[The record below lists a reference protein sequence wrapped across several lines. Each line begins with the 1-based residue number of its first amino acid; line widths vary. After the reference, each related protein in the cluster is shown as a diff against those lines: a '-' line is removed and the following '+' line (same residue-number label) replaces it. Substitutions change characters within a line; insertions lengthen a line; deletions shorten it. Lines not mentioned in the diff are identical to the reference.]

1 MALSDSEGSDVVM
14 VSPGDVQDF
23 NEGNILP
30 LPASDLK
37 KIREWLQPTPYDLE
51 GSEFSR
57 HLESYLVGTGQ
68 WLISTNTYQ
77 QWHQSDTNGLLWIK
91 GIPGS
96 GKSVMA
102 ASIIHQL
109 RKENVPVLFFFFRQ
123 IIDANHQPVAVLRDW
138 LCQILPFSPTLQA
151 KLKKD
156 YLEKERSIDSL
167 AANDLWKNTRFALT
181 TFPKAYCVVDA
192 LDEMDQGNDDFLQ
205 ALVELGQWRPANLK
219 VLILSRPVVAVE
231 SPLRLFSVPVLPLD
245 KKLVD
250 IDIAAYVQHRLRNS
264 PIPEEY
270 WTHITEAVPGRANGL
285 FLYARLSMDA
295 FSKPGANAGDVLN
308 KLPANLNVMYD
319 GLLREHAEH
328 SNVPKDLQ
336 ILILQSIT
344 HATRPLRL
352 LEVAEMIKA
361 TYTPLGT
368 SSLKEIKNIVRA
380 ACGPLLQVLHDET
393 VSVVHHSLT
402 EFLKGLTRLTVIDEV
417 TFPILEAGPTNHRL
431 AVACLDYLMSGCL
444 ESIDVKKRKKDDE
457 YYNPKK
463 AQQSEIRLKFPF
475 LEYAANNWY
484 IHTRRAALTG
494 MDLSSLYSVIDE
506 FFGSKKQFIAW
517 LDIDWPQNSIQSVTP
532 LHAAAKA
539 GLAQY
544 AAHLF
549 QKGNFDPNVQ
559 SHDGDTPLYWAAFSG
574 HGDVA
579 QVFIQNGADPDGEA
593 NQGYKPL
600 HKAASKNHADVVKV
614 LLAAGVDPM
623 TPKTRETPG
632 RHCGNAPTSVGHT
645 PLMYACHN
653 GHLEAVTE
661 FLPYLSE
668 DNIKRAL
675 NWLSG
680 SGHAACVSLI
690 LQNSVVDMKSHFGG
704 KILFEACLNGDLDT
718 IKVLV
723 GAGADPNTRCF
734 YPEDEFGG
742 IGSRMRYPR
751 KMKTPGEREEPRGF
765 TALHALSGIKD
776 RERTRKIPLEC
787 VSVVLQAGADVHT
800 KSKDDGKTA
809 LHFACANNID
819 IVQLLLEAGADP
831 YAKTDSG
838 ATILHTDGKNDK
850 KLLPILLDSAAVDI
864 NRLMAE
870 SNGGP
875 LFSRLRG
882 YYPERGIE
890 ILKYTTD
897 PNLTEPD
904 GNSFLHVLLDRYNFS
919 KQDTVL
925 EALLSAGAD
934 PNLQNKKGETPLH
947 KMSDDTKVESISK
960 LVKAGA
966 DLEIR
971 DLEGRTTLSKSLSG
985 YSKGISK
992 FSKSLINLGAR
1003 LDTRDNKG
1011 RTLFHKVVCKVEALD
1026 DLIKMMD
1033 FDPSVADN
1041 EGNTLSLELVFATDR
1056 SDSTSNFKHLKSLR
1070 VDIDHPNSHGWTV
1083 LHQMSFKNQT
1093 NCHRRPSAETTFE
1106 YVLRECK
1113 NKSPQD
1119 TDGIQPLH
1127 IAAAVSEDNVFG
1139 LLCSGADMFA
1149 VTKEGMTVLHVAA
1162 RARQPGIVGLVLSR
1176 MIDLDDETRN
1186 TFINQKNVEGDTAL
1200 HFACCSGRPET
1211 VDLLLNA
1218 GADPNLPGKDGYTP
1232 LRACVNF
1239 EMEQVRWKK
1248 MGKIEDVKAL
1258 KTASIWLGIR
1268 SLPPAKDDSEE
1279 GSKESQWRSNS
1290 DKGASSS
1297 TRLDE
1302 ILTSLVL
1309 HSKNPSSDNDSLREA
1324 FQEAVSN
1331 QRDYT
1336 AECLLRLQNR
1346 VFPNLNLIE
1355 GPGGN
1360 GFTLCNARLQAEIS
1374 SLREEEKMRNE
1385 WMNTKG
1391 GSRNLHFEQMVKYLR
1406 LRQYGLFE
1414 EMASQTD
1421 LLVLDY
1427 THISVLHCL
1436 LDDGLS
1442 ELLDRLCTPEQ
1453 ALKFDDHEWCEHTE
1467 NSCSRSGSRM
1477 RSSARTLPLLMH
1489 ACHRNLPNMKVV
1501 RTLVEN
1507 MGVNIDSKRRE
1518 ERYVDGDYETVLD
1531 HAVLHDLAEGKTW
1544 WNVHQALPYLISKG
1558 ANLEVRDDKGET
1570 PLHIAL
1576 DYNKYKGVFYRDA
1589 VDILLDHGADVNAVN
1604 ANGET
1609 CLSKAGADIDL
1620 IKLLFSRGATI
1631 SATAVFAAIEF
1642 CNVELLELYLSHG
1655 DVANMR
1661 RPAPKSR
1668 VRPHAIQKT
1677 IIPTAEE
1684 YPLFYAATFKSVES
1698 RKEFDIDSV
1707 RKDTMAALLRNGA
1720 NPYATFFKLHRV
1732 KDDSLSDG
1740 DDSDSDDVHAGSKDQ
1755 WEPETCTVIHEI
1767 LTKTEVFEPLL
1778 QLPSLQLE
1786 CRDDKGRTLILCT
1799 SEPEVI
1805 RHLVDRGADITAQ
1818 DKSGKTVV
1826 HALIARQAKEE
1837 NISIMRA
1844 LFDKDPSI
1852 VQIGDEA
1859 GDTPLHYALRK
1870 RPIQFKHVELLLEYG
1885 ADLHQPDSN
1894 GDTALHILCRRAS
1907 NHKTRIEQL
1916 LALGLGINARNK
1928 KGETPLMHCLAEG
1941 RLRSSMW
1948 SYSGDSSSDNDSLLL
1963 LQDLGADFHA
1973 RNDAGMSMLH
1983 VVAGRKV
1990 RDTLGVREWEIKD
2003 KKENLVSW
2011 FNFIMGLGVD
2021 PMLEDAQQRT
2031 SLDHAAACG
2040 NEHILK
2046 LFKHKDAQ
2054 E

>member
-1 MALSDSEGSDVVM
+1 MVLSDSEGSDVVM
-14 VSPGDVQDF
+14 VSPSDVQDF
-23 NEGNILP
+23 NEENILP
-30 LPASDLK
+30 LPATDLK

-57 HLESYLVGTGQ
+57 HLESYLPGTGQ
-68 WLISTNTYQ
+68 WLISTDAYQ
-77 QWHQSDTNGLLWIK
+77 RWHQSDTNGLLWIK

-138 LCQILPFSPTLQA
+138 LCQLIPFSPSLQA

-156 YLEKERSIDSL
+156 YLDKRFSVDSV
-167 AANDLWKNTRFALT
+167 AANDLWKSIRFALT
-181 TFPKAYCVVDA
+181 AFPKAYCIVDA

-219 VLILSRPVVAVE
+219 VLMLSRPVVAVE
-231 SPLRLFSVPVLPLD
+231 APLRLFPVPVLHMD
-245 KKLVD
+245 DKLVD
-250 IDIAAYVQHRLRNS
+250 IDIAAYVQHRLRNL
-264 PIPEEY
+264 PVPEEY
-270 WTHITEAVPGRANGL
+270 WTRITEAVPGRANGL

-295 FSKPGANAGDVLN
+295 FSKPGAVAGDVLN
-308 KLPANLNVMYD
+308 NLPINLNVMYD
-319 GLLREHAEH
+319 RLLREHSDH

-336 ILILQSIT
+336 MLILQSIT

-361 TYTPLGT
+361 TYTPLET
-368 SSLKEIKNIVRA
+368 SSLKEIKNFVRA
-380 ACGPLLQVLHDET
+380 ACGPLLQILHDET

-402 EFLKGLTRLTVIDEV
+402 EFLKGLTRSTVINELI
-417 TFPILEAGPTNHRL
+417 FPILEAGPTNHRL
-431 AVACLDYLMSGCL
+431 AVACLDYLMCGCL
-444 ESIDVKKRKKDDE
+444 ESINVKKRKDSDN

-463 AQQSEIRLKFPF
+463 AQQIEIRLKFPF

-506 FFGSKKQFIAW
+506 FFESKKQFIAW
-517 LDIDWPQNSIQSVTP
+517 LDIDWPQHSLQGVTP

-549 QKGNFDPNVQ
+549 QKGNVDPSVKTHN
-559 SHDGDTPLYWAAFSG
+559 GDTPLYWAAFGG

-579 QVFIQNGADPDGEA
+579 QILIQNGADPDGEA

-600 HKAASKNHADVVKV
+600 HEAARKNHADVVKT

-623 TPKTRETPG
+623 TPKTQDTPG
-632 RHCGNAPTSVGHT
+632 RRCGNAPTSVGHT
-645 PLMYACHN
+645 PLMYACRK

-668 DNIKRAL
+668 ANIEKAL

-680 SGHAACVSLI
+680 SGHATCVSLV

-704 KILFEACLNGDLDT
+704 GLLFEACLNGDLDT

-723 GAGADPNTRCF
+723 EAGADPNTRCL
-734 YPEDEFGG
+734 YPVDEFGG
-742 IGSRMRYPR
+742 IGSRMHIPR
-751 KMKTPGEREEPRGF
+751 KRKTPGKREEPRGF
-765 TALHALSGIKD
+765 TALHALSGIKNRIED
-776 RERTRKIPLEC
+776 CQDSLEC
-787 VSVVLQAGADVHT
+787 VSVLLQAGADVHT
-800 KSKDDGKTA
+800 KSENDGKTA
-809 LHFACANNID
+809 LHFACANNIN
-819 IVQLLLEAGADP
+819 IVPLLLEAGADP

-838 ATILHTDGKNDK
+838 ATILHTDGKTDQ
-850 KLLPILLDSAAVDI
+850 KLLPILIDSAAVDI

-882 YYPERGIE
+882 YNSESVIE
-890 ILKYTTD
+890 ILKYIMD

-904 GNSFLHVLLDRYNFS
+904 GNSFLHVFLDQYP
-919 KQDTVL
+919 KDTVL

-934 PNLQNKKGETPLH
+934 PNLQNNKGETPLH
-947 KMSDDTKVESISK
+947 IMRDDTKLEIISK

-971 DLEGRTTLSKSLSG
+971 DLKGQTTLFRNLSRYSGDMSK
-985 YSKGISK
+985 I
-992 FSKSLINLGAR
+992 SKSLIDLGAR

-1011 RTLFHKVVCKVEALD
+1011 RTLFHILVCQVKALD
-1026 DLIKMMD
+1026 ILIKMMD

-1041 EGNTLSLELVFATDR
+1041 EGNTLFLELAFASR
-1056 SDSTSNFKHLKSLR
+1056 RWNSPSNFKHLKSLG
-1070 VDIDHPNSHGWTV
+1070 VDIDRPNSHGWTV
-1083 LHQMSFKNQT
+1083 LHQMSFQNK
-1093 NCHRRPSAETTFE
+1093 CDRRPSVETPFE

-1113 NKSPQD
+1113 NKGPRD
-1119 TDGIQPLH
+1119 IDGIQPLH

-1149 VTKEGMTVLHVAA
+1149 FTKEGMTVLHVAA
-1162 RARQPGIVGLVLSR
+1162 RARKPGIVGLLLSR
-1176 MIDLDDETRN
+1176 MIGLDDETRN

-1218 GADPNLPGKDGYTP
+1218 GADPTLPGKDGYTP

-1239 EMEQVRWKK
+1239 EMEQVRWQKI
-1248 MGKIEDVKAL
+1248 GKIEDVKAL

-1268 SLPPAKDDSEE
+1268 SLPPAQDDSKE
-1279 GSKESQWRSNS
+1279 GSKDSQWRSNS
-1290 DKGASSS
+1290 GEGGSSS

-1309 HSKNPSSDNDSLREA
+1309 HSKNLSADNDSLREA

-1346 VFPNLNLIE
+1346 VFPNMNLIE

-1360 GFTLCNARLQAEIS
+1360 DFVMCNARLQAEIS
-1374 SLREEEKMRNE
+1374 SLRKEEKRRNE
-1385 WMNTKG
+1385 WMKTNH
-1391 GSRNLHFEQMVKYLR
+1391 GSINLLFLQMVQYLR

-1414 EMASQTD
+1414 ELASQTD
-1421 LLVLDY
+1421 PLELDY
-1427 THISVLHCL
+1427 THISIVHCL
-1436 LDDGLS
+1436 VDDGLS

-1467 NSCSRSGSRM
+1467 NSCSRSGSRI
-1477 RSSARTLPLLMH
+1477 RSSARTVPLLMH

-1507 MGVNIDSKRRE
+1507 LGVNIDAKRRE
-1518 ERYVDGDYETVLD
+1518 ERYVDDDYVTVLD
-1531 HAVLHDLAEGKTW
+1531 HAVLHDLAKGETW

-1558 ANLEVRDDKGET
+1558 ADLEVRNDKGET

-1576 DYNKYKGVFYRDA
+1576 DYNKSKGVFYKDA
-1589 VDILLDHGADVNAVN
+1589 VDILLNHGADVNAVS
-1604 ANGET
+1604 ASGET

-1620 IKLLFSRGATI
+1620 IKLLLSRGAAIT
-1631 SATAVFAAIEF
+1631 ATAIFAAIDF
-1642 CNVELLELYLSHG
+1642 CNVELLELYLSRS

-1668 VRPHAIQKT
+1668 VRPHPRADT
-1677 IIPTAEE
+1677 IIPAAEE
-1684 YPLFYAATFKSVES
+1684 YPVFYAATSKSLDDVPC
-1698 RKEFDIDSV
+1698 KEFDIVSV
-1707 RKDTMAALLRNGA
+1707 RKDAMTALLRNGA
-1720 NPYATFFKLHRV
+1720 DPYATFVELHRV
-1732 KDDSLSDG
+1732 KHDSFSDG
-1740 DDSDSDDVHAGSKDQ
+1740 DDSDSHDLHAGSKDQ
-1755 WEPETCTVIHEI
+1755 WEPETLTVIHEI
-1767 LTKTEVFEPLL
+1767 LTRTKVFEPLL
-1778 QLPSLQLE
+1778 QLADLQLE

-1799 SEPEVI
+1799 SKPEAI
-1805 RHLVDRGADITAQ
+1805 RQLVDRGADITAQ
-1818 DKSGKTVV
+1818 DKSGKTVA
-1826 HALIARQAKEE
+1826 HALIACQATED

-1844 LFDKDPSI
+1844 LFDQNPSI
-1852 VQIGDEA
+1852 VQLGDEA

-1870 RPIQFKHVELLLEYG
+1870 RWIQFEHVDLLLEYG

-1894 GDTALHILCRRAS
+1894 GDTVLHILCTRAS
-1907 NHKTRIEQL
+1907 DNKTRIEHF
-1916 LALGLGINARNK
+1916 LALGLDINARNK
-1928 KGETPLMHCLAEG
+1928 KGDTPLMHCLAKG
-1941 RLRSSMW
+1941 RLRSDMW
-1948 SYSGDSSSDNDSLLL
+1948 SYIGNSSSDNDNLRL
-1963 LQDLGADFHA
+1963 LQDLGVDFHA
-1973 RNDAGMSMLH
+1973 RNHAGMSMLH

-1990 RDTLGVREWEIKD
+1990 HDTLGVSECDIED
-2003 KKENLVSW
+2003 DKENLVSW

-2046 LFKHKDAQ
+2046 LFKHKNA

>member
-23 NEGNILP
+23 NEENILP
-30 LPASDLK
+30 LPATDLK

-57 HLESYLVGTGQ
+57 HLESYLAGTGQ
-68 WLISTNTYQ
+68 WLIDTDAYQ

-138 LCQILPFSPTLQA
+138 LCQLLPFSPSLQV

-156 YLEKERSIDSL
+156 YLDKRFSIDSV
-167 AANDLWKNTRFALT
+167 AANDLWKSIRFALT
-181 TFPKAYCVVDA
+181 AFPKAYCIVDA

-219 VLILSRPVVAVE
+219 VLMLSRPVVVVE
-231 SPLRLFSVPVLPLD
+231 GPLNTFPVPVLPLD
-245 KKLVD
+245 DKLVD
-250 IDIAAYVQHRLRNS
+250 MDIAAYVQHRLRNS
-264 PIPEEY
+264 PVPEEY
-270 WTHITEAVPGRANGL
+270 WNRITEAVPGRANGL

-295 FSKPGANAGDVLN
+295 FSNPGAVAGDVLN
-308 KLPANLNVMYD
+308 NLPINLNVMYD
-319 GLLREHAEH
+319 GLLREHSDR

-344 HATRPLRL
+344 YATRPLRL

-361 TYTPLGT
+361 THTPLGT
-368 SSLKEIKNIVRA
+368 SSLKEIKDFVRA
-380 ACGPLLQVLHDET
+380 ACGPLLQILHDET

-402 EFLKGLTRLTVIDEV
+402 EFLKGMTRSTVIDEV

-431 AVACLDYLMSGCL
+431 TVACLDYLMSGCL
-444 ESIDVKKRKKDDE
+444 ESSNVKKRKNSDK

-517 LDIDWPQNSIQSVTP
+517 LDIDWPQHSIQGVTP

-549 QKGNFDPNVQ
+549 QKGNVDPNVRT
-559 SHDGDTPLYWAAFSG
+559 HNGDTSLYWAAFGG
-574 HGDVA
+574 HGDVT
-579 QVFIQNGADPDGEA
+579 QILIQNGADPDGEA

-600 HKAASKNHADVVKV
+600 HEAARKNHADVVKT

-632 RHCGNAPTSVGHT
+632 RRCGNAPTSVGDT
-645 PLMYACHN
+645 PLMYACCK

-668 DNIKRAL
+668 ANIKEAL
-675 NWLSG
+675 DWLSG
-680 SGHAACVSLI
+680 SGHATCVSLV
-690 LQNSVVDMKSHFGG
+690 LQKSVVDMKSHFGG
-704 KILFEACLNGDLDT
+704 GLLFEACLNGDLDT

-723 GAGADPNTRCF
+723 EAGADPNTRCLH
-734 YPEDEFGG
+734 PMNKFGG
-742 IGSRMRYPR
+742 IGSRIQYPR
-751 KMKTPGEREEPRGF
+751 KRKTPGKREEPRGF
-765 TALHALSGIKD
+765 TALHALSAITHGD
-776 RERTRKIPLEC
+776 RDCQDPLEC

-800 KSKDDGKTA
+800 KSEDDGKTA
-809 LHFACANNID
+809 LHFACANNVD
-819 IVQLLLEAGADP
+819 VVPLLLEAGADP

-838 ATILHTDGKNDK
+838 ATILHTDGKNDQ
-850 KLLPILLDSAAVDI
+850 KLLPILIDSAAVDI
-864 NRLMAE
+864 NILMAE

-882 YYPERGIE
+882 YNSESVIE
-890 ILKYTTD
+890 ILKYIMD

-904 GNSFLHVLLDRYNFS
+904 GNSFLHVLLDQCYEI
-919 KQDTVL
+919 TVL

-934 PNLQNKKGETPLH
+934 PNLQNNKGETPLH
-947 KMSDDTKVESISK
+947 IMRDDTKPEIISK

-971 DLEGRTTLSKSLSG
+971 DLKGQTTLSRNLSR
-985 YSKGISK
+985 YSRGMSK
-992 FSKSLINLGAR
+992 ISKSLIDLGAR

-1011 RTLFHKVVCKVEALD
+1011 RTLFHKLVCQVEALD
-1026 DLIKMMD
+1026 DLIKIMD
-1033 FDPSVADN
+1033 FDPSVADS
-1041 EGNTLSLELVFATDR
+1041 EGNTLFLELAFASGR
-1056 SDSTSNFKHLKSLR
+1056 SDSLSNFKHLKSLG
-1070 VDIDHPNSHGWTV
+1070 VDIDHPNSHGLTV
-1083 LHQMSFKNQT
+1083 LHQMSFQNERD
-1093 NCHRRPSAETTFE
+1093 RRPSVETPFE

-1113 NKSPQD
+1113 NKGPQD
-1119 TDGIQPLH
+1119 KDGIQPLH

-1149 VTKEGMTVLHVAA
+1149 FTKEGMTVLHIAA
-1162 RARQPGIVGLVLSR
+1162 RARKPGIVGLLLSR
-1176 MIDLDDETRN
+1176 MIGIDDETRN

-1218 GADPNLPGKDGYTP
+1218 GADPTLPGKDGYTP

-1239 EMEQVRWKK
+1239 EMEQVRWQKIC
-1248 MGKIEDVKAL
+1248 KIEDAKAL

-1268 SLPPAKDDSEE
+1268 SLPPTQDNSEE
-1279 GSKESQWRSNS
+1279 GSKDSPWRSNS
-1290 DKGASSS
+1290 GEGGSSS
-1297 TRLDE
+1297 TRLNE

-1309 HSKNPSSDNDSLREA
+1309 HSKNPSADNDSLREA

-1336 AECLLRLQNR
+1336 AECLLRLQNC
-1346 VFPNLNLIE
+1346 VFPNMNLIE

-1360 GFTLCNARLQAEIS
+1360 DFVMCNARLQAEIS
-1374 SLREEEKMRNE
+1374 FLKEEEKMRKE
-1385 WMNTKG
+1385 WMKIEG
-1391 GSRNLHFEQMVKYLR
+1391 GSINFLFEQMVKYLR

-1414 EMASQTD
+1414 ELASQTD

-1427 THISVLHCL
+1427 TRISIVHCL
-1436 LDDGLS
+1436 VDDGLS

-1453 ALKFDDHEWCEHTE
+1453 ALKFDDHEWWEHTE
-1467 NSCSRSGSRM
+1467 TSCSRIS
-1477 RSSARTLPLLMH
+1477 SSARAVPLLMH
-1489 ACHRNLPNMKVV
+1489 ACHRDLPNMKVV

-1507 MGVNIDSKRRE
+1507 LGVNIDVQRRE
-1518 ERYVDGDYETVLD
+1518 KKFVDDNYVSVLD
-1531 HAVLHDLAEGKTW
+1531 HAVLHDLAKGKTW

-1558 ANLEVRDDKGET
+1558 ANLEVRNYMGET

-1576 DYNKYKGVFYRDA
+1576 DYTMSKGVFYKDA
-1589 VDILLDHGADVNAVN
+1589 VDILLDHGADVNAVS

-1620 IKLLFSRGATI
+1620 IKLLLSRGAAI
-1631 SATAVFAAIEF
+1631 SATAIFAAIEF

-1668 VRPHAIQKT
+1668 VRPHPLTDT
-1677 IIPTAEE
+1677 IIPAAEE
-1684 YPLFYAATFKSVES
+1684 YPFFYAATSKSVDNVPC
-1698 RKEFDIDSV
+1698 KEFDIASV
-1707 RKDTMAALLRNGA
+1707 RKDAMTALLRNGA
-1720 NPYATFFKLHRV
+1720 DPYATFVELHRV
-1732 KDDSLSDG
+1732 KHDYIMDG
-1740 DDSDSDDVHAGSKDQ
+1740 DDSDSHDLHAGSNDQ
-1755 WEPETCTVIHEI
+1755 WEPETLTVIHEI
-1767 LTKTEVFEPLL
+1767 LTRTKVFKPLL
-1778 QLPSLQLE
+1778 QLADLQLE
-1786 CRDDKGRTLILCT
+1786 RRDDKGRTLILCT
-1799 SEPEVI
+1799 SKPEVI

-1818 DKSGKTVV
+1818 DKSGKTVA
-1826 HALIARQAKEE
+1826 HALIARQATED
-1837 NISIMRA
+1837 NISIMRV
-1844 LFDKDPSI
+1844 LFDKNPSI

-1859 GDTPLHYALRK
+1859 GDTPLHYALRQLWV
-1870 RPIQFKHVELLLEYG
+1870 QFKHVDLLLEYG

-1894 GDTALHILCRRAS
+1894 GDTVLHILCTRAS
-1907 NHKTRIEQL
+1907 DNKTRIEQF
-1916 LALGLGINARNK
+1916 LALGLDINARNK
-1928 KGETPLMHCLAEG
+1928 KGETPLMHCLAKG
-1941 RLRSSMW
+1941 RLRSDMW
-1948 SYSGDSSSDNDSLLL
+1948 SYIGDSSSDNHNDSLLL
-1963 LQDLGADFHA
+1963 LQGLGVDFHA
-1973 RNDAGMSMLH
+1973 RNHAGMSMLH

-1990 RDTLGVREWEIKD
+1990 HDTLGVFECEIKD

-2046 LFKHKDAQ
+2046 LFKHKDA

>member
-1 MALSDSEGSDVVM
+1 MTLSDSEGSDVVM

-37 KIREWLQPTPYDLE
+37 KIRQWLQPTPYDLE

-57 HLESYLVGTGQ
+57 HLESYLAGTGQ
-68 WLISTNTYQ
+68 WLISTSTYQ

-102 ASIIHQL
+102 ASIIHQI
-109 RKENVPVLFFFFRQ
+109 RKEKVPVLFFFFRQ

-138 LCQILPFSPTLQA
+138 LCQILPFSPSLQA

-156 YLEKERSIDSL
+156 YIDERRAIDSL
-167 AANDLWKNTRFALT
+167 SANDQWKNIRFALT
-181 TFPKAYCVVDA
+181 AFPKAYCIVDA

-219 VLILSRPVVAVE
+219 VLMLSRPVVAVE
-231 SPLRLFSVPVLPLD
+231 SPLRPFSVPVLPLD
-245 KKLVD
+245 EKLVD
-250 IDIAAYVQHRLRNS
+250 IDISAYVQHRLRNS
-264 PIPEEY
+264 LVPEEY
-270 WTHITEAVPGRANGL
+270 WTRITEAVPGRANGL
-285 FLYARLSMDA
+285 FLYARLFMDA
-295 FSKPGANAGDVLN
+295 FSKPGANAGVVLN

-336 ILILQSIT
+336 MLILQSTT

-352 LEVAEMIKA
+352 LEVAEMIKV
-361 TYTPLGT
+361 THTPLGT
-368 SSLKEIKNIVRA
+368 SSLKKIKNIVRA
-380 ACGPLLQVLHDET
+380 ACGPLLQILHDET

-402 EFLKGLTRLTVIDEV
+402 EFLKGLTRSTVMDEA

-457 YYNPKK
+457 YFNPKK
-463 AQQSEIRLKFPF
+463 AQQSKIRLKFPF

-506 FFGSKKQFIAW
+506 FFGNKKLFIAW

-549 QKGNFDPNVQ
+549 QKGNVDPNVQ
-559 SHDGDTPLYWAAFSG
+559 NHDGDTPLYWAAFSG

-579 QVFIQNGADPDGEA
+579 QLLIQNRADSDGEA

-600 HKAASKNHADVVKV
+600 HEAARKNHADVVKV

-623 TPKTRETPG
+623 TPKTKETPG
-632 RHCGNAPTSVGHT
+632 RRCGNAPTPVGHT
-645 PLMYACHN
+645 PLMYACRN

-661 FLPYLSE
+661 FIPYLSE
-668 DNIKRAL
+668 NNIKQAL
-675 NWLSG
+675 DWLSG
-680 SGHAACVSLI
+680 SGHAACVSLV

-704 KILFEACLNGDLDT
+704 RILFGACLNGDLDT

-734 YPEDEFGG
+734 YPVDEFGG
-742 IGSRMRYPR
+742 IGSRVRYPIR
-751 KMKTPGEREEPRGF
+751 MKTPGKREEPRGF
-765 TALHALSGIKD
+765 TSLHALSGINN
-776 RERTRKIPLEC
+776 RNGTRQIPLEC
-787 VSVVLQAGADVHT
+787 VSVVLQAGANVHT
-800 KSKDDGKTA
+800 KSDDDGKTA

-819 IVQLLLEAGADP
+819 IVHLLLEAGADP
-831 YAKTDSG
+831 YAKTDIG
-838 ATILHTDGKNDK
+838 ATILHTDGKTDT
-850 KLLPILLDSAAVDI
+850 KLLPILLDSAAVNI
-864 NRLMAE
+864 NKLIAD

-882 YYPERGIE
+882 YHPESGIE

-904 GNSFLHVLLDRYNFS
+904 GNGFLHALLDRYRFS

-934 PNLQNKKGETPLH
+934 PNLQNNKGETPLH
-947 KMSDDTKVESISK
+947 TMGDDTKVELISE

-971 DLEGRTTLSKSLSG
+971 DFKGQTTLFKSLPG
-985 YSKGISK
+985 HSKGIPN

-1041 EGNTLSLELVFATDR
+1041 EGNTLFLEAAFATIR
-1056 SDSTSNFKHLKSLR
+1056 SDSTPIFKHLKSLG
-1070 VDIDHPNSHGWTV
+1070 VDIDHPNSYGWTV
-1083 LHQMSFKNQT
+1083 LHQMSFQNQT
-1093 NCHRRPSAETTFE
+1093 HWDRSPSAETTFD
-1106 YVLRECK
+1106 YVLGECK

-1162 RARQPGIVGLVLSR
+1162 RARQPGTVGLVLSR

-1200 HFACCSGRPET
+1200 HFACSSGRPET

-1218 GADPNLPGKDGYTP
+1218 GADPNLPGKDGYTA

-1248 MGKIEDVKAL
+1248 MGKIEDAKSL

-1268 SLPPAKDDSEE
+1268 SLPPAKDESEE
-1279 GSKESQWRSNS
+1279 GAKESQWRSNS
-1290 DKGASSS
+1290 EKDASSS

-1309 HSKNPSSDNDSLREA
+1309 HSKNPSSDKESLWEA

-1336 AECLLRLQNR
+1336 AECLLRIQNR
-1346 VFPNLNLIE
+1346 VFPKLNLIE

-1360 GFTLCNARLQAEIS
+1360 DFTLCKTRLQGEIS
-1374 SLREEEKMRNE
+1374 SLREQEKRRKE

-1391 GSRNLHFEQMVKYLR
+1391 GSIDLRFEQMVKYLR
-1406 LRQYGLFE
+1406 LGQYGLFE

-1427 THISVLHCL
+1427 THISVVHCL
-1436 LDDGLS
+1436 VDDGLS
-1442 ELLDRLCTPEQ
+1442 ELLNRLCTPEQ

-1467 NSCSRSGSRM
+1467 NTGSRS

-1489 ACHRNLPNMKVV
+1489 ACHRSFPNMKVV

-1518 ERYVDGDYETVLD
+1518 KIYVDGNYKTVLD

-1576 DYNKYKGVFYRDA
+1576 DYDKYKGVFYRHA

-1604 ANGET
+1604 AYGET
-1609 CLSKAGADIDL
+1609 CLSKAGADIGL
-1620 IKLLFSRGATI
+1620 IKLLLSRGATI
-1631 SATAVFAAIEF
+1631 SATAIFAAIGF

-1655 DVANMR
+1655 DVANIR
-1661 RPAPKSR
+1661 RPALKHR

-1684 YPLFYAATFKSVES
+1684 YPLFYAATFKPAKYSS
-1698 RKEFDIDSV
+1698 RKEFDIASV
-1707 RKDTMAALLRNGA
+1707 RKGTMTALLRSGA
-1720 NPYATFFKLHRV
+1720 DPYATFVELHRV
-1732 KDDSLSDG
+1732 NDDSLVDG
-1740 DDSDSDDVHAGSKDQ
+1740 HDSDSDDVHAGSKDR
-1755 WEPETCTVIHEI
+1755 WEPRTRTVIHEI

-1778 QLPSLQLE
+1778 QLSSLQLE

-1799 SEPEVI
+1799 SNPEAI
-1805 RHLVDRGADITAQ
+1805 RRLVDRGADITAQ
-1818 DKSGKTVV
+1818 DKSGKTIV
-1826 HALIARQAKEE
+1826 HALIARKAQEE

-1859 GDTPLHYALRK
+1859 GDTPLHYALRE
-1870 RPIQFKHVELLLEYG
+1870 RAIQFEHVDLLLKYG
-1885 ADLHQPDSN
+1885 ADLHQPDSK

-1907 NHKTRIEQL
+1907 NHKTRIEQF
-1916 LALGLGINARNK
+1916 LALGLDINARNK
-1928 KGETPLMHCLAEG
+1928 KGETPLMHCLVEG

-1948 SYSGDSSSDNDSLLL
+1948 SYSGESSSDNDSLIL

-1990 RDTLGVREWEIKD
+1990 RDTVGVREWEIKD
-2003 KKENLVSW
+2003 NKENLVSW
-2011 FNFIMGLGVD
+2011 FRFVMSLGVD

-2031 SLDHAAACG
+2031 SLDHAAAHG

-2046 LFKHKDAQ
+2046 LFKQKDAQ

>member
-1 MALSDSEGSDVVM
+1 MTLSDSEGSDVVM

-37 KIREWLQPTPYDLE
+37 KIRQWLQPTPYDLE

-57 HLESYLVGTGQ
+57 HLESYLAGTGQ
-68 WLISTNTYQ
+68 WLISTSTYQ

-102 ASIIHQL
+102 ASIIHQI
-109 RKENVPVLFFFFRQ
+109 RKEKVPVLFFFFRQ

-138 LCQILPFSPTLQA
+138 LCQILPFSPSLQA

-156 YLEKERSIDSL
+156 YIDERRAIDSL
-167 AANDLWKNTRFALT
+167 SANDQWKNIRFALT
-181 TFPKAYCVVDA
+181 AFPKAYCIVDA

-219 VLILSRPVVAVE
+219 VLMLSRPVVAVE
-231 SPLRLFSVPVLPLD
+231 SPLRPSSVPVLPLD
-245 KKLVD
+245 EKLVD
-250 IDIAAYVQHRLRNS
+250 IDISAYVQHRLRNS
-264 PIPEEY
+264 LVPEEY
-270 WTHITEAVPGRANGL
+270 WTRITEAVPGRANGL
-285 FLYARLSMDA
+285 FLYARLFMDA
-295 FSKPGANAGDVLN
+295 FSKPGANAGVVLN

-336 ILILQSIT
+336 MLILQSTT

-352 LEVAEMIKA
+352 LEVAEMIKV
-361 TYTPLGT
+361 THTPLGT
-368 SSLKEIKNIVRA
+368 SSLKKIKNIVRA
-380 ACGPLLQVLHDET
+380 ACGPLLQILHDET

-402 EFLKGLTRLTVIDEV
+402 EFLKGLTRSTVMDEA

-457 YYNPKK
+457 YFNPKK
-463 AQQSEIRLKFPF
+463 AQQSKIRLKFPF

-506 FFGSKKQFIAW
+506 FFGNKKLFIAW

-549 QKGNFDPNVQ
+549 QKGNVDPNVQ
-559 SHDGDTPLYWAAFSG
+559 NHDGDTPLYWAAFSG

-579 QVFIQNGADPDGEA
+579 QLLIQNRADSDGEA

-600 HKAASKNHADVVKV
+600 HEAARKNHADVVKV

-623 TPKTRETPG
+623 TPKTKETPG
-632 RHCGNAPTSVGHT
+632 RRCGNAPTPVGHT
-645 PLMYACHN
+645 PLMYACRN

-661 FLPYLSE
+661 FIPYLSE
-668 DNIKRAL
+668 NNIKQAL
-675 NWLSG
+675 DWLSG
-680 SGHAACVSLI
+680 SGHAACVSLV

-704 KILFEACLNGDLDT
+704 RILFGACLNGDLDT

-734 YPEDEFGG
+734 YPVDEFGG
-742 IGSRMRYPR
+742 IGSRVRYPIR
-751 KMKTPGEREEPRGF
+751 MKTPGKREEPRGF
-765 TALHALSGIKD
+765 TSLHALSGINN
-776 RERTRKIPLEC
+776 RNGTRQIPLEC
-787 VSVVLQAGADVHT
+787 VSVVLQAGANVHT
-800 KSKDDGKTA
+800 KSDDDGRTA

-819 IVQLLLEAGADP
+819 IVHLLLEAGADP
-831 YAKTDSG
+831 YAKTDIG
-838 ATILHTDGKNDK
+838 ATILHTDGKTDT
-850 KLLPILLDSAAVDI
+850 KLLPILLDSAAVNI
-864 NRLMAE
+864 NKLIAD

-882 YYPERGIE
+882 YHPESGIE

-904 GNSFLHVLLDRYNFS
+904 GNGFLHALLDRYRFS

-934 PNLQNKKGETPLH
+934 PNLQNNKGETPLH
-947 KMSDDTKVESISK
+947 TMGDDTKVELISE

-971 DLEGRTTLSKSLSG
+971 DFKGQTTLFKSLPG
-985 YSKGISK
+985 HSKGIPN

-1011 RTLFHKVVCKVEALD
+1011 RTLFHKV
-1026 DLIKMMD
+1026 
-1033 FDPSVADN
+1033 
-1041 EGNTLSLELVFATDR
+1041 THWDR
-1056 SDSTSNFKHLKSLR
+1056 S
-1070 VDIDHPNSHGWTV
+1070 
-1083 LHQMSFKNQT
+1083 
-1093 NCHRRPSAETTFE
+1093 PSAETTFD
-1106 YVLRECK
+1106 YVLGECK

-1162 RARQPGIVGLVLSR
+1162 RARQPGTVGLVLSR

-1200 HFACCSGRPET
+1200 HFACSSGRPET

-1218 GADPNLPGKDGYTP
+1218 GADPNLPGKDGYTA

-1248 MGKIEDVKAL
+1248 MGKIEDAKSL

-1268 SLPPAKDDSEE
+1268 SLPPAKDESEE
-1279 GSKESQWRSNS
+1279 GAKESQWRSNS
-1290 DKGASSS
+1290 EKDASSS

-1309 HSKNPSSDNDSLREA
+1309 HSKNPSSDKESLWEA

-1336 AECLLRLQNR
+1336 AECLLRIQNR
-1346 VFPNLNLIE
+1346 VFPKLNLIE

-1360 GFTLCNARLQAEIS
+1360 DFTLCKTRLQGEIS
-1374 SLREEEKMRNE
+1374 SLREQEKRRKE

-1391 GSRNLHFEQMVKYLR
+1391 GSIDLRFEQMVKYLR
-1406 LRQYGLFE
+1406 LGQYGLFE

-1427 THISVLHCL
+1427 THISVVHCL
-1436 LDDGLS
+1436 VDDGLS
-1442 ELLDRLCTPEQ
+1442 ELLNRLCTPEQ

-1467 NSCSRSGSRM
+1467 NTGSRS

-1489 ACHRNLPNMKVV
+1489 ACHRSFPNMKVV

-1518 ERYVDGDYETVLD
+1518 KIYVDGNYKTVLD

-1576 DYNKYKGVFYRDA
+1576 DYDKYKGVFYRHA

-1604 ANGET
+1604 AYGET
-1609 CLSKAGADIDL
+1609 CLSKAGADIGL
-1620 IKLLFSRGATI
+1620 IKLLLSRGATI
-1631 SATAVFAAIEF
+1631 SATAIFAAIGF

-1655 DVANMR
+1655 DVANIR
-1661 RPAPKSR
+1661 RPALKHR

-1684 YPLFYAATFKSVES
+1684 YPLFYAATFKPAKYSS
-1698 RKEFDIDSV
+1698 RKEFDIASV
-1707 RKDTMAALLRNGA
+1707 RKGTMTALLRSGA
-1720 NPYATFFKLHRV
+1720 DPYATFVELHRV
-1732 KDDSLSDG
+1732 NDDSLVDG
-1740 DDSDSDDVHAGSKDQ
+1740 HDSDSDDVHAGSKDR
-1755 WEPETCTVIHEI
+1755 WEPRTRTVIHEI

-1778 QLPSLQLE
+1778 QLSSLQLE

-1799 SEPEVI
+1799 SNPEAI
-1805 RHLVDRGADITAQ
+1805 RRLVDRGADITAQ
-1818 DKSGKTVV
+1818 DKSGKTIV
-1826 HALIARQAKEE
+1826 HALIARKAQEE

-1859 GDTPLHYALRK
+1859 GDTPLHYALRE
-1870 RPIQFKHVELLLEYG
+1870 RAIQFEHVDLLLKYG
-1885 ADLHQPDSN
+1885 ADLHQPDSK

-1907 NHKTRIEQL
+1907 NHKTRIEQF
-1916 LALGLGINARNK
+1916 LALGLDINARNK
-1928 KGETPLMHCLAEG
+1928 KGETPLMHCLVEG

-1948 SYSGDSSSDNDSLLL
+1948 SYSGESSSDNDSLIL

-1990 RDTLGVREWEIKD
+1990 RDTVGVREWEIKD
-2003 KKENLVSW
+2003 NKENLVSW
-2011 FNFIMGLGVD
+2011 FRFIMSLGVD

-2031 SLDHAAACG
+2031 SLDHAAAHG

-2046 LFKHKDAQ
+2046 LFKQKDAQ